1 MTMSKPVA
9 RIVLGALIAVA
20 LIAATYMTVQ
30 GAFAKTED
38 AGKVQAHT
46 VSGLKTN
53 FNHDR
58 SSPAE
63 LEFMRALD
71 SYSAPSGGHG
81 GGGCEHEMQISPL
94 D

>member
-9 RIVLGALIAVA
+9 RIVLVALIALA

-30 GAFAKTED
+30 GAFAKSD
-38 AGKVQAHT
+38 SGKVQAHT
-46 VSGLKTN
+46 VSGFKTN

-63 LEFMRALD
+63 LEMMRALD
-71 SYSAPSGGHG
+71 AYSAPGRGHG